1 MTQIPRKGKIRQI
14 YIYIYIFMRSGS
26 FFFAKI
32 LRFSIPRNT
41 HIPVVKFYDS
51 KEDFLLL
58 SLFVCLEFRR
68 NKNSQKTILCKYSL
82 LQISIYI
89 AFTCIR
95 DCAIF
100 VSLFSIFVSRKNSL
114 EGCIGRL
121 FARKLCN

>member
-14 YIYIYIFMRSGS
+14 YIYIYFYEER
-26 FFFAKI
+26 FVFRFFAKI
-32 LRFSIPRNT
+32 LRFSIPRN
-41 HIPVVKFYDS
+41 IPVVKFYDS